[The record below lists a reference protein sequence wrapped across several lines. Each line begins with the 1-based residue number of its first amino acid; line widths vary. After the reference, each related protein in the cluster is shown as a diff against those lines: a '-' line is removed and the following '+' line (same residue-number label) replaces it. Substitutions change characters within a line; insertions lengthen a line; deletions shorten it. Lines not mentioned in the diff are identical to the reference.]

1 MTSSGSIT
9 GDEVRGAIFRK
20 PPLGKRGYDRDQVD
34 AFLQRVA
41 AALDGS
47 DSLTEAEVHNV
58 VFGKPTGML
67 DRGYDEE
74 EVDALLDI
82 VGSILGR
89 RAGLAPNP
97 PAADASA
104 PSFPAAPSSAAAPSL
119 PAAPRTE
126 PLSGYQVR
134 QTVLKN
140 SPIGRPGY
148 DKQQVDEFV
157 ERAANTLDGSGL
169 PLSMDQVR
177 EASFSHPKG
186 LHRGYDVDDVHAL
199 LDRITA
205 ELRRRSAG
213 W

>member
-1 MTSSGSIT
+1 MTSSGPIT

-58 VFGKPTGML
+58 VFGKPTRML

-74 EVDALLDI
+74 DVDALLDI

-104 PSFPAAPSSAAAPSL
+104 PSFT
-119 PAAPRTE
+119 AAPRTE

-177 EASFSHPKG
+177 QAGFSHPKG